1 VSARADRA
9 DGAEGGDAGTGALA
23 VPGRRR
29 HTLAAPRLDASERFM
44 LALVLC
50 VSVAILALPAI
61 VLWLSFR
68 EAPPTEPVSAYSF
81 LHYAEAFGD
90 PSLVRAMANTL
101 VFTLVS
107 LVVALFFGVPA
118 AWLVTRTDLPA
129 KLLVDTLM
137 TIGLLMPG
145 FAGAMGW
152 LFLLHP
158 RIGVVNQLL
167 SNLFGLHDAPL
178 NIASPA
184 GMGWVMGLGLGPLA
198 YVMTASV
205 LRSIDPVLEEAALVS
220 GAPLRSTIGKITLP
234 LAWPGILAAGIYI
247 FTIGFAAFDVPAIIG
262 WANKTF
268 TFSTYMLLQLGL
280 VEGSPHYGA
289 VAALSTVVMAL
300 AALLIWWY
308 SRLQR
313 QAYRYQVVTG
323 KGYRP
328 RIVALGRHVWTAWG
342 FLGIYFVLD
351 KLLPLLVI
359 VWAAL
364 LPYFRYPSAAAFK
377 TLSLSQFRKIDWGLT
392 FEAVRHSAA
401 LMILTPAVTLVI
413 AVAFSWVVLRSK
425 LPGRSGFDFVAFLP
439 HAVPNIVFGFAALLF
454 TLFVIRNVIPVYGTI
469 WILLFV
475 FVIARLSYATR
486 MTNATLIQIHK
497 DLEEAAMMSG
507 ASTAATLRRVI
518 LPLLAPTLGYAWL
531 WIALL
536 VYRELTL
543 AVLLTTRDNLTLPVL
558 VWNMWAGGGL
568 GPAAA
573 LTLVLMAF
581 MIPLV
586 ALYWWAMRRRGP
598 LHAA

>member
-1 VSARADRA
+1 MSARAEPA
-9 DGAEGGDAGTGALA
+9 DNTKPSVGGA
-23 VPGRRR
+23 VPIRASGATQRQ
-29 HTLAAPRLDASERFM
+29 RLDPFERLM
-44 LALVLC
+44 LIVVIG
-50 VSVAILALPAI
+50 VSLSILILPAI
-61 VLWLSFR
+61 ILWLSVR
-68 EAPPTEPVSAYSF
+68 DAPPIELHSTYSF
-81 LHYAEAFGD
+81 LHYVEAFGD
-90 PSLVRAMANTL
+90 PSIVRALSNTI

-129 KLLVDTLM
+129 KTLLETLM

-158 RIGVVNQLL
+158 RIGIINQFLKGI
-167 SNLFGLHDAPL
+167 FGLHNAPFD
-178 NIASPA
+178 ISAPA

-198 YVMTASV
+198 FVMTAAV
-205 LRSIDPVLEEAALVS
+205 LRSIDPALEEAAVTA
-220 GAPLRSTIGKITLP
+220 GAPLHSTMRKITLP
-234 LAWPGILAAGIYI
+234 LAWPGILAAAIYI

-268 TFSTYMLLQLGL
+268 TFSTYMVLQLNL
-280 VEGSPHYGA
+280 AEGSPHYGN
-289 VAALSTVVMAL
+289 VAALSTVVMVT

-328 RIVALGRHVWTAWG
+328 RLVALGRHKATAWI
-342 FLGIYFVLD
+342 FLGVYFVLD

-359 VWAAL
+359 AWAAL

-377 TLSLSQFRKIDWGLT
+377 SLSLVQFGKIDWDLT
-392 FEAVRHSAA
+392 LEAIRNTAS
-401 LMILTPAVTLVI
+401 LMVLTATVTLGI
-413 AVAFSWVVLRSK
+413 AVAFSWIVVRSR
-425 LPGRSGFDFVAFLP
+425 LPGRAIFDFIAFLP
-439 HAVPNIVFGFAALLF
+439 HAVPNIVFGFAVLLF
-454 TLFVIRNVIPVYGTI
+454 TLFVLHNLIPVYGTI

-486 MTNATLIQIHK
+486 MTNASLIQIHK
-497 DLEEAAMMSG
+497 DLDEAARVSG
-507 ASTAATLRRVI
+507 ASSAATLWRVI

-543 AVLLTTRDNLTLPVL
+543 AVLLTTRENLTLPVL
-558 VWNMWAGGGL
+558 VWNLWANGGL

-573 LTLVLMAF
+573 LTLVLMAL
-581 MIPLV
+581 MIPIV
-586 ALYWWAMRRRGP
+586 ALYWYLMRRRGP
-598 LHAA
+598 LQGT

>member
-1 VSARADRA
+1 MSR
-9 DGAEGGDAGTGALA
+9 
-23 VPGRRR
+23 
-29 HTLAAPRLDASERFM
+29 S
-44 LALVLC
+44 
-50 VSVAILALPAI
+50 
-61 VLWLSFR
+61 
-68 EAPPTEPVSAYSF
+68 
-81 LHYAEAFGD
+81 FGD
-90 PSLVRAMANTL
+90 PSIVRALSNTI

-118 AWLVTRTDLPA
+118 AWLVTRTDLPG
-129 KLLVDTLM
+129 KTLLETLM

-158 RIGVVNQLL
+158 RIGIINQFLMG
-167 SNLFGLHDAPL
+167 LFGLHAAPFD
-178 NIASPA
+178 ISAPA

-198 YVMTASV
+198 FVMTAAV
-205 LRSIDPVLEEAALVS
+205 LRSIDPALEEAAVTA
-220 GAPLRSTIGKITLP
+220 GAPLRSTMRKITLP
-234 LAWPGILAAGIYI
+234 LAWPGILAAAIYI

-268 TFSTYMLLQLGL
+268 TFSTYMVLQLNL
-280 VEGSPHYGA
+280 AEGSPHYGN
-289 VAALSTVVMAL
+289 VAALSTVVMVT

-328 RIVALGRHVWTAWG
+328 RIVPLGRHAVTAWT

-359 VWAAL
+359 AWAAL

-377 TLSLSQFRKIDWGLT
+377 SISLVQFGKIDWGLT
-392 FEAVRHSAA
+392 VEAIHNTAV
-401 LMILTPAVTLVI
+401 LMVLTATVTLGI
-413 AVAFSWVVLRSK
+413 AVAFSWIVVRSR
-425 LPGRSGFDFVAFLP
+425 LPGRTIFDFIAFLP
-439 HAVPNIVFGFAALLF
+439 HAVPNIVFGFAVLLF
-454 TLFVIRNVIPVYGTI
+454 TLFVLKNAIPVYGTI

-486 MTNATLIQIHK
+486 MTNASLIQIHK
-497 DLEEAAMMSG
+497 DLDEAARVSG
-507 ASTAATLRRVI
+507 ASSAATLWRVI

-543 AVLLTTRDNLTLPVL
+543 AVLLTTRENLTLPVL
-558 VWNMWAGGGL
+558 VWNLWANGGL

-573 LTLVLMAF
+573 LTLVLMAL
-581 MIPLV
+581 MIPIV
-586 ALYWWAMRRRGP
+586 ALYWWVMRRRGP
-598 LHAA
+598 LRAT

>member
-1 VSARADRA
+1 
-9 DGAEGGDAGTGALA
+9 
-23 VPGRRR
+23 
-29 HTLAAPRLDASERFM
+29 M
-44 LALVLC
+44 LI
-50 VSVAILALPAI
+50 VAIGVSLAILILPVI
-61 VLWLSFR
+61 ILWLSFR
-68 EAPPTEPVSAYSF
+68 DAAPIESQSTYSF
-81 LHYAEAFGD
+81 FHYVEAFGD
-90 PSLVRAMANTL
+90 PSIVRALSNTI

-118 AWLVTRTDLPA
+118 AWLVTRTDLPG
-129 KLLVDTLM
+129 KTLLETLM

-158 RIGVVNQLL
+158 RIGIINQLL
-167 SNLFGLHDAPL
+167 KGIFGLTDAPFD
-178 NIASPA
+178 ISAPA

-198 YVMTASV
+198 FIMTAAV
-205 LRSIDPVLEEAALVS
+205 LRSIDPALEEAAVTA
-220 GAPLRSTIGKITLP
+220 GAPLRSTMRKITLP
-234 LAWPGILAAGIYI
+234 LAWPGILAAAIYI

-268 TFSTYMLLQLGL
+268 TFSTYMVLQLNL
-280 VEGSPHYGA
+280 AEGSPHYGA
-289 VAALSTVVMAL
+289 VAALSTVVMGT

-328 RIVALGRHVWTAWG
+328 RIIPLGRHVLTAWA
-342 FLGIYFVLD
+342 FLGFYFVLD

-359 VWAAL
+359 AWAAL

-377 TLSLSQFRKIDWGLT
+377 SLSLVQFGKIDWGLT
-392 FEAVRHSAA
+392 LEAIRNTAS
-401 LMILTPAVTLVI
+401 LMVLTATVTLGI
-413 AVAFSWVVLRSK
+413 AIAFSWLVVRSR
-425 LPGRSGFDFVAFLP
+425 LPGRAFIDFVAFLP
-439 HAVPNIVFGFAALLF
+439 HAVPNIVFGFAVLLF
-454 TLFVIRNVIPVYGTI
+454 TLFVLKNAIPVYGTI

-486 MTNATLIQIHK
+486 MTNASLIQIHK
-497 DLEEAAMMSG
+497 DLDEAARVSG
-507 ASTAATLRRVI
+507 ASSAATLLRVI

-543 AVLLTTRDNLTLPVL
+543 AVLLTTRENLTLPVL
-558 VWNMWAGGGL
+558 VWNLWANGGL

-573 LTLVLMAF
+573 LTLVLMAL
-581 MIPLV
+581 MIPIV
-586 ALYWWAMRRRGP
+586 ALYWYLMRRGGP
-598 LHAA
+598 LQAA

>member
-1 VSARADRA
+1 VSARGEAGSARA
-9 DGAEGGDAGTGALA
+9 SGAGAALA
-23 VPGRRR
+23 GPV
-29 HTLAAPRLDASERFM
+29 PRLRRQAFLGFDLSERIM
-44 LALVLC
+44 VALVLAT
-50 VSVAILALPAI
+50 SIAILALPVI

-68 EAPPTEPVSAYSF
+68 EASPIEPVSAYSF
-81 LHYAEAFGD
+81 RHYAEAFGD
-90 PSLVRAMANTL
+90 PSLLRALGNTL

-107 LVVALFFGVPA
+107 LAVALFFGVPA
-118 AWLVTRTDLPA
+118 AWLVTRTDLPG
-129 KLLVDTLM
+129 KLVVNTLM

-158 RIGVVNQLL
+158 RIGIANHFLRL
-167 SNLFGLHDAPL
+167 LFGLHEAPL

-184 GMGWVMGLGLGPLA
+184 GMGWVMGLSLGPLA
-198 YVMTASV
+198 FVMTASV
-205 LRSIDPVLEEAALVS
+205 LRSIDPALEEAASMS
-220 GAPLRSTIGKITLP
+220 GAPLHRIIREITLP

-268 TFSTYMLLQLGL
+268 TFSIYLVLQLAL
-280 VEGSPHYGA
+280 PEGSPRYGP
-289 VAALSTVVMAL
+289 VAALSTVVMGI

-313 QAYRYQVVTG
+313 RAYRYQVVTG

-328 RIVALGRHVWTAWG
+328 RLVPLGRHVWTAWG
-342 FLGIYFVLD
+342 FLGVYFVLD
-351 KLLPLLVI
+351 KLLPLLVVI
-359 VWAAL
+359 WAAA

-377 TLSLSQFRKIDWGLT
+377 SLSLAQFRKIDWSLT
-392 FEAVRHSAA
+392 FEAVRNSAE
-401 LMILTPAVTLVI
+401 LMILTPTVTL
-413 AVAFSWVVLRSK
+413 ALALAFSWVVLRSRM
-425 LPGRSGFDFVAFLP
+425 PGRAGFDFVAFLP
-439 HAVPNIVFGFAALLF
+439 HAIPNIVFGFAVLLF
-454 TLFVIRNVIPVYGTI
+454 TLFVLKNAVPVYGTI

-486 MTNATLIQIHK
+486 MTNAALIQVHK
-497 DLEEAAMMSG
+497 DLEEAATVSG
-507 ASTAATLRRVI
+507 ASTASILRHVL
-518 LPLLAPTLGYAWL
+518 LPLLAPMLGYAWL

-543 AVLLTTRDNLTLPVL
+543 AVLLTARENLTLPVL

-586 ALYWWAMRRRGP
+586 VLYWWVMRRRDP
-598 LHAA
+598 LQAA

>member
-1 VSARADRA
+1 MSARAEAA
-9 DGAEGGDAGTGALA
+9 DGSEPSVAGTLETRAF
-23 VPGRRR
+23 
-29 HTLAAPRLDASERFM
+29 AASPRQRLDSFERLM
-44 LALVLC
+44 LLLVIG
-50 VSVAILALPAI
+50 VSLAILILPVI
-61 VLWLSFR
+61 ILWLSFR
-68 EAPPTEPVSAYSF
+68 DAAPIEPQSTYSF
-81 LHYAEAFGD
+81 LHYVEAFGD
-90 PSLVRAMANTL
+90 PSIVRALSNTI

-107 LVVALFFGVPA
+107 LAVALFFGVPA
-118 AWLVTRTDLPA
+118 AWLVTRTDLPG
-129 KLLVDTLM
+129 KTLLETLM

-158 RIGVVNQLL
+158 RIGIINQLL
-167 SNLFGLHDAPL
+167 KSLFGLTEAPFDISL
-178 NIASPA
+178 PA

-198 YVMTASV
+198 FIMTAAV
-205 LRSIDPVLEEAALVS
+205 LRSIDPALEEAAVTA
-220 GAPLRSTIGKITLP
+220 GAPLRSTMRKITLP
-234 LAWPGILAAGIYI
+234 LAWPGILAAAIYI

-268 TFSTYMLLQLGL
+268 TFSTYMVLQLNL
-280 VEGSPHYGA
+280 AEGSPHYGA
-289 VAALSTVVMAL
+289 VAALSTVVMGT

-328 RIVALGRHVWTAWG
+328 RIIPLGRHVLTAWA
-342 FLGIYFVLD
+342 FLGFYFVLD

-359 VWAAL
+359 AWAAL

-377 TLSLSQFRKIDWGLT
+377 SLSLVQFGKIDWDLT
-392 FEAVRHSAA
+392 LEAIRNTAS
-401 LMILTPAVTLVI
+401 LMVLTATVTLGI
-413 AVAFSWVVLRSK
+413 AVAFSWIVVRSR
-425 LPGRSGFDFVAFLP
+425 LPGRSLIDFVAFLP
-439 HAVPNIVFGFAALLF
+439 HAVPNIVFGFAVLLF
-454 TLFVIRNVIPVYGTI
+454 TLFVLKNAIPVYGTI

-486 MTNATLIQIHK
+486 MTNASLIQIHK
-497 DLEEAAMMSG
+497 DLDEAARVSG
-507 ASTAATLRRVI
+507 ASSAATLLRVI

-543 AVLLTTRDNLTLPVL
+543 AILLTTRENLTLPVL
-558 VWNMWAGGGL
+558 VWNLWANGGL

-573 LTLVLMAF
+573 LTLVLMAL
-581 MIPLV
+581 MIPIV
-586 ALYWWAMRRRGP
+586 ALYWWVMRRRGP
-598 LHAA
+598 LQTA

>member
-1 VSARADRA
+1 MSARAEAADRA
-9 DGAEGGDAGTGALA
+9 KSSVAGAAT
-23 VPGRRR
+23 PR
-29 HTLAAPRLDASERFM
+29 AAHASHGQRLDPFERLM
-44 LALVLC
+44 LVLVIG
-50 VSVAILALPAI
+50 VSLSILILPAI
-61 VLWLSFR
+61 ILWLSFR
-68 EAPPTEPVSAYSF
+68 DAAPIEPHSTYSF
-81 LHYAEAFGD
+81 LHYVESFGD
-90 PSLVRAMANTL
+90 PSIVRALSNTI

-118 AWLVTRTDLPA
+118 AWLVTRTDLPG
-129 KLLVDTLM
+129 KTLLETLM

-158 RIGVVNQLL
+158 RIGIINQFLMG
-167 SNLFGLHDAPL
+167 LFGLHAAPFD
-178 NIASPA
+178 ISAPA

-198 YVMTASV
+198 FVMTAAV
-205 LRSIDPVLEEAALVS
+205 LRSIDPALEEAAVTA
-220 GAPLRSTIGKITLP
+220 GAPLRSTMRKITLP
-234 LAWPGILAAGIYI
+234 LAWPGILAAAIYI

-268 TFSTYMLLQLGL
+268 TFSTYMVLQLNL
-280 VEGSPHYGA
+280 AEGSPHYGN
-289 VAALSTVVMAL
+289 VAALSTVVMVT

-328 RIVALGRHVWTAWG
+328 RIVPLGRHAVTAWT

-359 VWAAL
+359 AWAAL

-377 TLSLSQFRKIDWGLT
+377 SISLVQFGKIDWGLT
-392 FEAVRHSAA
+392 VEAIHNTAV
-401 LMILTPAVTLVI
+401 LMVLTATVTLGI
-413 AVAFSWVVLRSK
+413 AVAFSWIVVRSR
-425 LPGRSGFDFVAFLP
+425 LPGRTIFDFIAFLP
-439 HAVPNIVFGFAALLF
+439 HAVPNIVFGFAVLLF
-454 TLFVIRNVIPVYGTI
+454 TLFVLKNAIPVYGTI

-486 MTNATLIQIHK
+486 MTNASLIQIHK
-497 DLEEAAMMSG
+497 DLDEAARVSG
-507 ASTAATLRRVI
+507 ASSAATLWRVI

-543 AVLLTTRDNLTLPVL
+543 AVLLTTRENLTLPVL
-558 VWNMWAGGGL
+558 VWNLWANGGL

-573 LTLVLMAF
+573 LTLVLMAL
-581 MIPLV
+581 MIPIV
-586 ALYWWAMRRRGP
+586 ALYWWVMRRRGP
-598 LHAA
+598 LRAT